1 MDAITN
7 IPGLQHISE
16 DIFKLLDKKSLMNC
30 GLINS
35 SWKNILNQPSFW
47 LMKMKREEIPEEV
60 QISWKMLAQEVNDEQ
75 ILNEFVLILTKL
87 VKSNPKK
94 IKQGFALF
102 QRYFFTMFDHKD
114 KSLPHAS
121 MVKPLEIVV
130 ELKEA
135 NKYPDCMKFI
145 LEHIDSNSKVDV
157 KMSGK
162 IFRGGEHLFTNLTP
176 IQLAALYGQTES
188 VEMLKLKYDCAN
200 VKDHD
205 NKSLITL
212 AAFKDHLETIKVL
225 ANFNDTPNAPDAFGN
240 TPMMVAASRGH
251 FDIVHFLQEHT
262 DNPFAPNNNGNNSI
276 HIAALEGQLE
286 VLKYLVGLTDTPLA
300 PNNFGIT
307 PIHYAALNGHVEC
320 LKFLVRLTT
329 SPITST
335 IDGRTPIHLAAFNG
349 HTECLKVLV
358 RLTNSPNVP
367 MNNGKTP
374 ISLARKKGHKNTERF
389 LKQYCQLM
397 NRKWY

>member
-35 SWKNILNQPSFW
+35 SWKNILNQPAFW
-47 LMKMKREEIPEEV
+47 LMKMKREEIAEEV

-102 QRYFFTMFDHKD
+102 QRYFFTMFDRKD

-135 NKYPDCMKFI
+135 NKYPDCLKFI
-145 LEHIDSNSKVDV
+145 LEHVDSNCKVDV

-162 IFRGGEHLFTNLTP
+162 IWRGGERLFTNLTP

-188 VEMLKLKYDCAN
+188 VEMLKLKNDCAD
-200 VKDHD
+200 VKDYD

-212 AAFKDHLETIKVL
+212 AAFKGHLETIKFL
-225 ANFNDTPNAPDAFGN
+225 ANFNVTPNAPDAFGN
-240 TPMMVAASRGH
+240 TPMMVAAFHGH
-251 FDIVHFLQEHT
+251 LDIVHYLQEHT
-262 DNPFAPNNNGNNSI
+262 DNPFAPNNDGNNSI
-276 HIAALEGQLE
+276 HIAAQEGQLE
-286 VLKYLVGLTDTPLA
+286 VLKYLAGLTDTPHA

-335 IDGRTPIHLAAFNG
+335 IDGRTPIHSAAING
-349 HTECLKVLV
+349 HIECLKVLV
-358 RLTNSPNVP
+358 RLTDSPNVP

-374 ISLARKKGHKNTERF
+374 ISLARRKGHKKTEKF
-389 LKQYCQLM
+389 LKQYCDLM
-397 NRKWY
+397 N

>member
-1 MDAITN
+1 
-7 IPGLQHISE
+7 
-16 DIFKLLDKKSLMNC
+16 
-30 GLINS
+30 
-35 SWKNILNQPSFW
+35 
-47 LMKMKREEIPEEV
+47 MKMKREEIPEEV
-60 QISWKMLAQEVNDEQ
+60 QRSWKMLAQEVNDDQ
-75 ILNEFVLILTKL
+75 ILNEFILILTKL

-94 IKQGFALF
+94 IKQGFPLF
-102 QRYFFTMFDHKD
+102 QRYFFTRFDRKD
-114 KSLPHAS
+114 KSLPDDS

-188 VEMLKLKYDCAN
+188 VE
-200 VKDHD
+200 
-205 NKSLITL
+205 S
-212 AAFKDHLETIKVL
+212 
-225 ANFNDTPNAPDAFGN
+225 NFNAAPNAPDTFGN
-240 TPMMVAASRGH
+240 TPMMAAAFHGRL
-251 FDIVHFLQEHT
+251 DIVHFLQEHT

-286 VLKYLVGLTDTPLA
+286 VLKYLAGLTDTPLA

-349 HTECLKVLV
+349 HIECLKVLV

-389 LKQYCQLM
+389 LKQYCKLM